1 MEPGT
6 TIENRLC
13 AARRGIIRMAKSAKP
28 RIVRIGM
35 QWLSVQERPREAA
48 EFGAYVLKT

>member
-1 MEPGT
+1 MKPEII
-6 TIENRLC
+6 IENRLC
-13 AARRGIIRMAKSAKP
+13 AARSDIIRMAKSAKP

-35 QWLSVQERPREAA
+35 QWLSVQDRPREVA